1 MRKMDEMELE
11 INQKGIKW
19 SWFFMVISLFIW
31 GGHNYAKAQK
41 MPLHNYAK
49 AQKMPLPLILV
60 TLQFL
65 VYFFVTSISKLKV
78 DDGSCKKQVLIS
90 IGVLFLII
98 VFGAILYIT
107 AGR

>member
-31 GGHNYAKAQK
+31 GGY
-41 MPLHNYAK
+41 NYAK